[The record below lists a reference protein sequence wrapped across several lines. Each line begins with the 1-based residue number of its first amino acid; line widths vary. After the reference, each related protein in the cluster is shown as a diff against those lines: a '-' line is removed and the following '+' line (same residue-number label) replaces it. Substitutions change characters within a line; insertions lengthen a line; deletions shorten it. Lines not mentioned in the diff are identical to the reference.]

1 MWIGILGA
9 LVLIG
14 VAVLAS
20 ENRRGID
27 LPLVARAFVLQ
38 VLIGVIVLY
47 IPAGQQALG
56 ALAEGVQGIIGHAK
70 AGADFLFGSLSRDGN
85 LGFIFVVQV
94 LPVIVFI
101 SALMSVLYY
110 LNIMQRVVLVL
121 GTALR
126 WVVGSSRV
134 VSLCAVANVFVGQTE
149 APLVVK
155 PYLGRLSREQ
165 FFTVMCSGLAS
176 ISGAILVGYSALGI
190 ELEYMIAASFMAAPG
205 GLLMA
210 NLLVPVPKGDDSSD
224 EAIRELNIYADG
236 EKPANVFDAAAEGA
250 STGVRLAVN
259 IGAMLLAFIALISLA
274 NGLLSWLGSWVGLE
288 GFTLDTIFSWVFA
301 PLMYLMGVPWEEALA
316 AGNLMGQKVVLNEFV
331 AFVTMTE
338 MQGDLSPQTLAI
350 STFALCGFANLSSLA
365 ILIGGLGS
373 LVPERRRDISTL
385 GLKAVLAGSLSN
397 LMSAAIAGLLLFGF

>member
-38 VLIGVIVLY
+38 VLIGVVVLY

-338 MQGDLSPQTLAI
+338 MQGELSPQTLAI